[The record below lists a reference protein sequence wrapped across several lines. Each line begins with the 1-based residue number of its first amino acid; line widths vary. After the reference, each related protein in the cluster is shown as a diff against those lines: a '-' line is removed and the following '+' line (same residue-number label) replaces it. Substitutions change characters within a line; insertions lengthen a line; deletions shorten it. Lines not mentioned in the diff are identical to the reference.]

1 MKTVIIPTA
10 ISLLALLYTNI
21 SFAQID
27 IEATEKH
34 IIDKRNSWLND
45 IKNNVISNSPLKDSK
60 IAQWDRLISHEYT
73 QITDERLE
81 RAKADKS
88 QNSNYVFSTF
98 NTILFGDH
106 QIDLT
111 ANDHYHTIKDLYDIS
126 TRAYDENRQRV
137 RSIDFILKEHFQRG
151 RPYQVLD
158 KDGNYIANYTA
169 IRGSSFPSGH
179 TWNGF
184 KQAAVLATLFPEKG
198 DEIFARAIE
207 YGESRVI
214 VGAHFPTDTIAS
226 RIGNYYLLSQLLADD
241 KIAKSFVTL
250 ARNVRKETAITCQ
263 KNIKD
268 CLTASSNHIN
278 DEVGYYGKKEPEEK
292 PMITPNELP
301 NTAAHLLRLRF
312 SYLNKEQRQSILAS
326 TAYPINSLAGWDV
339 KKDKP
344 ETYWGLINLPRA
356 YQGPTHLY
364 DNFIV
369 VQKTNEFDFAN
380 FGEIDEWK
388 NAITGTGQLIKKGS
402 GTLILSGE
410 NTFAGI
416 EVNQGNLVLNAKNHY
431 SKPSSIN
438 GGSLFIKG
446 QLNSPLDVNKGA
458 LILDNGKIN
467 AQVTLN
473 QSGLLTGNGQIN
485 HLTVNQEAM
494 VSPGHSIGTINI
506 ADSVIFKPDSHY
518 LVEINAQG
526 KHDTIKSQGTAV
538 LNGGTV
544 TVSFKNDKNKLSKQQ
559 VNSLFDTQYTILSA
573 EKGISGKFETIQ
585 PNYLFIG
592 TTLNYSPNAVTLNI
606 GRNNTSFDS
615 VATTQNQKSV
625 AQALDK
631 LPTENSLYKSILKSD
646 SKDEAISVFN
656 ALTGQVHTD
665 VLSNQ
670 INNSRHIRETIFK
683 QLRFSESLNRTKEHH
698 DNKGN
703 VWAKVLHDW
712 DHTASDSNA
721 ESYNTS
727 TYGVFLGADQR
738 FYNDKVALGLATG
751 FTKNTLSGHHNS
763 GSSDNYH
770 LAIYGGIQLDPITLR
785 AGAGHAWHHINTHRS
800 VSQSIGNYQT
810 QTRQAFVEAAYPLK
824 AGIINI
830 EPFANLAYINATNN
844 TIREKGNR
852 ASLKADK
859 QHING
864 ILSTLGVRLD
874 NQWKLNPR
882 SSLNLYGEL
891 GWQHQYGNLARGM
904 KFTFADAEPA
914 FISQGSSAARNGA
927 IIKTGVDLN
936 INNNAK
942 LSINYSKLA
951 AKNYAD
957 NNIDAR
963 ISLMF

>member
-1 MKTVIIPTA
+1 MKSVILPTT
-10 ISLLALLYTNI
+10 ISLLVLLNSNI
-21 SFAQID
+21 SSAKID
-27 IEATEKH
+27 IEAVENR
-34 IIDKRNSWLND
+34 ILDKRNSWLDD
-45 IKNNVISNSPLKDSK
+45 IKNNVINHSPIENSK
-60 IAQWDRLISHEYT
+60 IALWDKLISHEYT

-111 ANDHYHTIKDLYDIS
+111 ANDQYHTIKDLYDIS
-126 TRAYDENRQRV
+126 TRAYDENRRRV

-250 ARNVRKETAITCQ
+250 ARNVREETAITCQ

-268 CLTASSNHIN
+268 CLTTSSHHIN

-312 SYLNKEQRQSILAS
+312 SYLDKEQRQSILAS

-369 VQKTNEFDFAN
+369 NQVTNEFDFAN
-380 FGEIDEWK
+380 FTELDEWK
-388 NAITGTGQLIKKGS
+388 NAINGPGQLIKKGN

-467 AQVTLN
+467 SQVTLN

-506 ADSVIFKPDSHY
+506 TDSVIFKPDSHY

-544 TVSFKNDKNKLSKQQ
+544 TVSFENNKNKLSKQQ

-573 EKGISGKFETIQ
+573 EKGIRGKFEAVQ

-631 LPTENSLYKSILKSD
+631 LPTENSLYKSILKND
-646 SKDEAISVFN
+646 SKDEAISIFN
-656 ALTGQVHTD
+656 TLTGQVHAD
-665 VLSNQ
+665 ILSNQ
-670 INNSRHIRETIFK
+670 INSSRHTRETIFK
-683 QLRFSESLNRTKEHH
+683 QLRLSESLNKTKEQN

-703 VWAKVLHDW
+703 IWAKALHDW
-712 DHTASDSNA
+712 DNTTNDGNA
-721 ESYNTS
+721 EGYDTS
-727 TYGVFLGADQR
+727 SYGVFLGADQR
-738 FYNDKVALGLATG
+738 FYRDKATFGLATG
-751 FTKNTLSGHHNS
+751 FTKNSLSGHHNS
-763 GSSDNYH
+763 GNSENYH
-770 LAIYGGIQLDPITLR
+770 LALYGGIQLNPITLR
-785 AGAGHAWHHINTHRS
+785 AGAEHTWHHINTHRS
-800 VSQSIGNYQT
+800 VSQSMGNYQT
-810 QTRQAFVEAAYPLK
+810 QTHQAFIEAAYPLK
-824 AGIINI
+824 AAMFDI
-830 EPFANLAYINATNN
+830 EPFANLTYVKATNG
-844 TIREKGNR
+844 TIKETGNYGV
-852 ASLKADK
+852 LKADK

-864 ILSTLGVRLD
+864 ILSTIGVRLD
-874 NQWKLNPR
+874 NQWMLNSR

-891 GWQHQYGNLARGM
+891 GWQHQYGDLARGL
-904 KFTFADAEPA
+904 KFKFLDTDSSFV
-914 FISQGSSAARNGA
+914 SQSSSASRNGA
-927 IIKTGVDLN
+927 IIKAGVDLN
-936 INNNAK
+936 INNNSK

-951 AKNYAD
+951 SSNYAD
-957 NNIDAR
+957 NNIDAK
-963 ISLMF
+963 ISLIF